1 MLPKNERK
9 PVRFTVRK
17 VSRDTGDTQPPAAES
32 REYLYGNIPE
42 NRARAQDR
50 RNGERMTQLQHS
62 QRKHSEYTARVNK
75 INKEIEFLTNLLP
88 PYNVEIDYATRTKIT
103 RAIEKLRMKQD
114 QVEKKKYTLGITISR
129 LWREHDEGA
138 IWVRSVSNQ

>member
-1 MLPKNERK
+1 M
-9 PVRFTVRK
+9 RK
-17 VSRDTGDTQPPAAES
+17 VSRDTGETAVAAPET

-42 NRARAQDR
+42 NRARAQ
-50 RNGERMTQLQHS
+50 ERKNNDKVTQLQHS
-62 QRKHSEYTARVNK
+62 QRKHAEYTARVEK
-75 INKEIEFLTNLLP
+75 INKEIGFLTNLLP

-114 QVEKKKYTLGITISR
+114 EVEKKKYTLGITISR
-129 LWREHDEGA
+129 LWREHDESA